1 MEKCK
6 DFKGFEFFMKMFFIC
21 STGELR
27 VFGFGINMVSSFFFF
42 TIYTISSRILFFV
55 RVKTEIRVSFSLR
68 EEFPL

>member
-1 MEKCK
+1 MYLVLESIW
-6 DFKGFEFFMKMFFIC
+6 FR
-21 STGELR
+21 L
-27 VFGFGINMVSSFFFF
+27 FFFF

>member
-6 DFKGFEFFMKMFFIC
+6 DFKGFEFFMEMFFIC

-27 VFGFGINMVSSFFFF
+27 VFGFGINMVSSFFF
-42 TIYTISSRILFFV
+42 YYLSISSRILFFV
-55 RVKTEIRVSFSLR
+55 RVKTEIRVSFPLR